1 MDYVAVKWLHIVSST
16 YLFGT
21 GIGSAFYLLLSSLS
35 RDVRVVAAISRYV
48 VWADWTFTATTVVLQ
63 PLTGFWLAH
72 LAGFPLTSTWL
83 LWSMV
88 LYAVAVACWL
98 PVVHIQIRMRDLAAA
113 ALLNAGEL
121 PPAYW
126 RYLRAWIVLGIPAF
140 FAFVTIF
147 YLMVAKPA

>member
-1 MDYVAVKWLHIVSST
+1 MEYILVKWLHILSST

-21 GIGSAFYLLLSSLS
+21 GIGSAFYLLLSTLS
-35 RDVRVVAAISRYV
+35 RDVRVVAAVSRYV
-48 VWADWTFTATTVVLQ
+48 VWADWTFTSTTAVVQ

-83 LWSMV
+83 WWSIV
-88 LYAVAVACWL
+88 LYVVAIGCWL
-98 PVVHIQIRMRDLAAA
+98 PVVHIQIRMRDLAAD
-113 ALLNAGEL
+113 ALVNKLEL

-126 RYLRAWIVLGIPAF
+126 RYFWAWIALGIPAF
-140 FAFVTIF
+140 FAFLAIF